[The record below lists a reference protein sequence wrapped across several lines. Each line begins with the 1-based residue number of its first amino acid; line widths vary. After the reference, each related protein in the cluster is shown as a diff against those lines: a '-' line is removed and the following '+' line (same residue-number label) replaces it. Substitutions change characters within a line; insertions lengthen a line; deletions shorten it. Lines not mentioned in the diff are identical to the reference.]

1 MFTIEELSIIKMYS
15 GFTPDRDRVILAL
28 KESLPLIEE
37 PEIRETV
44 KSVLRKSN
52 AMTKESFATL
62 DLSNTFETTGL

>member
-28 KESLPLIEE
+28 KEILPLVEE
-37 PEIRETV
+37 PEISETV
-44 KSVLRKSN
+44 KSVIRKAN
-52 AMTKESFATL
+52 AMTKESFSAL